1 MDSSKWYDI
10 RDLSN
15 LSSWILEN
23 LDKIMPFELVYVLAA
38 LIGFVASF
46 LLFVLP
52 SQLYLGVYGERKII
66 GRMQSRYG
74 PNRVGPL
81 GLLQPI
87 ADAIKLIQAAMHP
100 AKAGL

>member
-1 MDSSKWYDI
+1 MAPAFLYSDNWYDI

-15 LSSWILEN
+15 LSSAIL
-23 LDKIMPFELVYVLAA
+23 DAAHKILPFGVVYVIAV
-38 LIGFVASF
+38 LIGFVGSF

-66 GRMQSRYG
+66 GRMQSRFG

-87 ADAIKLIQAAMHP
+87 ADAIKLLT
-100 AKAGL
+100 KE